1 MERIGKVISNY
12 GYASRRNAEKLILDK
27 RVKVNGK
34 IVTELGTK
42 VSSSDIISIDDVDID
57 KSIKYEYYLLYKP
70 RGVITSVAD
79 SIGRKTVVDLIN
91 TNTRIYPIGR
101 LDYDTTG
108 LILLTNDGTL
118 ANMLMHPSSNIDKV
132 YLAKVKGLVKKE
144 DIIKLK
150 RGVII
155 DNYKAIAS
163 FAKVRKY
170 NKKSNTSIVEIVIHE
185 GKNHQVKKMFNA
197 ISFDVIKL
205 KREKYAFLDL
215 NGLRPGEYR
224 KLQIKEVKKLYSLK
238 YK

>member
-42 VSSSDIISIDDVDID
+42 VSSSDIISIDDIDID

-70 RGVITSVAD
+70 RGVITSVTD
-79 SIGRKTVVDLIN
+79 SMGRKTVVDLID

-170 NKKSNTSIVEIVIHE
+170 DKKSNTSIVEIVIHE

-215 NGLRPGEYR
+215 KELRPGEYR